1 MKNKKRITIG
11 VVVVLL
17 ALAAILAVIML
28 KKFAPNKTHMS
39 LTKYFQVTDQGMMP
53 VVLEDDI
60 CGLKAIEKD
69 GHIYVDR
76 EFVTEKLNHRFYWDA
91 NENMLLY
98 TTSTQLISAALNSK
112 DCYINNKSRV
122 SKDYTIAVAQ
132 DNVVYVALD
141 YVQQYTAM
149 DYKQYKKPNRI
160 VIHTVYNKDIS
171 YADAKD
177 DVQIRNKQ
185 SIKSPILQDVK
196 SGQKLRV
203 LAGENK
209 DTGFMKVMSESG
221 VIGYVQAKKMK
232 ETYKKQSETTFRE
245 ESYSHILMD
254 KQVNLVWHQV
264 TNQSANGRLSGLLS
278 ATKGV
283 NVVAP
288 TWFETSDNDGN
299 VTSLASDS
307 YVQTAHQAGVQ
318 VWALCSD
325 FGPKMKIGKV
335 LGTTSKRQKLVKN
348 LIAEAIRYD
357 LDGINIDFENV
368 KKDSGEDFIQF
379 VRELGIMCRNN
390 GVVLS
395 IDNYPPAGGISA
407 YYNRKEQAEV
417 ADYVITMSYD
427 EYYAGSK
434 EAGPVSSI
442 SYVTNSIQEVG
453 EEVPAEQMVIALP
466 FYSRHWKEKTKGGKA
481 KLSSE
486 ACSMKGAQT
495 VLKDSGKKAT
505 WDDATGMNY
514 VEYTESGTVHK
525 IWIEDAKSLELKM
538 KAVSDANLG
547 GVAFWKL
554 GLEDASVWNMIE
566 KYVKH

>member
-17 ALAAILAVIML
+17 TLAAILAVIML

-427 EYYAGSK
+427 EHYAGSK

>member
-98 TTSTQLISAALNSK
+98 TTSTKLISAALNSK
-112 DCYINNKSRV
+112 DCYINNKSRD

-427 EYYAGSK
+427 EHYAGSK
-434 EAGPVSSI
+434 EASPVSSI

>member
-28 KKFAPNKTHMS
+28 KKFAPNNTHMS

-98 TTSTQLISAALNSK
+98 TTSTKLISAALNSK
-112 DCYINNKSRV
+112 DCYINNKSRD

-209 DTGFMKVMSESG
+209 DTG
-221 VIGYVQAKKMK
+221 
-232 ETYKKQSETTFRE
+232 
-245 ESYSHILMD
+245 L
-254 KQVNLVWHQV
+254 
-264 TNQSANGRLSGLLS
+264 
-278 ATKGV
+278 
-283 NVVAP
+283 
-288 TWFETSDNDGN
+288 
-299 VTSLASDS
+299 
-307 YVQTAHQAGVQ
+307 
-318 VWALCSD
+318 
-325 FGPKMKIGKV
+325 
-335 LGTTSKRQKLVKN
+335 
-348 LIAEAIRYD
+348 
-357 LDGINIDFENV
+357 
-368 KKDSGEDFIQF
+368 
-379 VRELGIMCRNN
+379 
-390 GVVLS
+390 
-395 IDNYPPAGGISA
+395 
-407 YYNRKEQAEV
+407 
-417 ADYVITMSYD
+417 
-427 EYYAGSK
+427 
-434 EAGPVSSI
+434 
-442 SYVTNSIQEVG
+442 
-453 EEVPAEQMVIALP
+453 
-466 FYSRHWKEKTKGGKA
+466 
-481 KLSSE
+481 
-486 ACSMKGAQT
+486 
-495 VLKDSGKKAT
+495 
-505 WDDATGMNY
+505 
-514 VEYTESGTVHK
+514 
-525 IWIEDAKSLELKM
+525 
-538 KAVSDANLG
+538 
-547 GVAFWKL
+547 
-554 GLEDASVWNMIE
+554 
-566 KYVKH
+566 

>member
-132 DNVVYVALD
+132 DKVVYVALD

>member
-112 DCYINNKSRV
+112 DCYINNKSRD

-417 ADYVITMSYD
+417 ADYVITMSYY
-427 EYYAGSK
+427 EHYAGSK

>member
-28 KKFAPNKTHMS
+28 KKFAPNNTHMS

-98 TTSTQLISAALNSK
+98 TTSTKLISAALNSK
-112 DCYINNKSRV
+112 DCYINNKSRD

-417 ADYVITMSYD
+417 ADYVITMPYD
-427 EYYAGSK
+427 EHYAGSK

>member
-1 MKNKKRITIG
+1 MIRK
-11 VVVVLL
+11 V
-17 ALAAILAVIML
+17 AILANGGDVSGFNAVIRAIVKTAENNGIDCYGFIDGYNGLL
-28 KKFAPNKTHMS
+28 KNNYEKLSTANDEHASGILQKGGSIIGSSTNANVFHYKVEENGETVYKDLS
-39 LTKYFQVTDQGMMP
+39 DVCVENIK
-53 VVLEDDI
+53 
-60 CGLKAIEKD
+60 KD
-69 GHIYVDR
+69 GFDCL
-76 EFVTEKLNHRFYWDA
+76 FTLGGDG
-91 NENMLLY
+91 
-98 TTSTQLISAALNSK
+98 TQKSAR
-112 DCYINNKSRV
+112 D
-122 SKDYTIAVAQ
+122 
-132 DNVVYVALD
+132 
-141 YVQQYTAM
+141 
-149 DYKQYKKPNRI
+149 
-160 VIHTVYNKDIS
+160 
-171 YADAKD
+171 
-177 DVQIRNKQ
+177 
-185 SIKSPILQDVK
+185 
-196 SGQKLRV
+196 
-203 LAGENK
+203 
-209 DTGFMKVMSESG
+209 F
-221 VIGYVQAKKMK
+221 
-232 ETYKKQSETTFRE
+232 
-245 ESYSHILMD
+245 
-254 KQVNLVWHQV
+254 
-264 TNQSANGRLSGLLS
+264 

-427 EYYAGSK
+427 EHYAGSK